1 MAYLPLQTYRI
12 TGLQCCSNPIFLFY
26 IMGANM
32 VPRKPRTR
40 QHHKTYALGAQEIL
54 PEQAGI
60 TVKKKYLKSRAKIT
74 FLKSSGCNCLEFL
87 LVGFLLVF
95 KY

>member
-1 MAYLPLQTYRI
+1 MGNMPVSQGHLDSLDSRSCISFSVFLSTDTAYLPLQTYRI

-60 TVKKKYLKSRAKIT
+60 TVKKNT
-74 FLKSSGCNCLEFL
+74 
-87 LVGFLLVF
+87 
-95 KY
+95 